1 MTTPQI
7 ESQAGT
13 TEAWVT
19 QLFASID
26 AKDTDAFVANF
37 ADDAVF
43 RFGNAD
49 PAQGQAAIRET
60 LAGFFGAIGGLHH
73 DVTGIWRGEWDRGL
87 VLSIETSV
95 TYTRADGSQTPTLP
109 ATSTLRIQGD
119 RIQDYRI
126 FVDATPL
133 FAGA

>member
-1 MTTPQI
+1 MTSSQI

-43 RFGNAD
+43 RFGNAE
-49 PAQGQAAIRET
+49 AARGRAAIRET
-60 LAGFFGAIGGLHH
+60 LAGFFGAIGGLSHV
-73 DVTGIWRGEWDRGL
+73 VTGIWRGEWERGP
-87 VLSIETSV
+87 VLSIETAV
-95 TYTRADGSQTPTLP
+95 TYTRADGSKTPTLP
-109 ATSTLRIQGD
+109 ATSTLRMQGEL
-119 RIQDYRI
+119 IQDYRI

-133 FAGA
+133 FAVA

>member
-1 MTTPQI
+1 MTSSQI
-7 ESQAGT
+7 ESRAGS

-43 RFGNAD
+43 RFGNAE
-49 PAQGQAAIRET
+49 PAQGRAAIRET
-60 LAGFFGAIGGLHH
+60 LDGFFGAIGGLHH
-73 DVTGIWRGEWDRGL
+73 DVTGIWRGEWERGA

-109 ATSTLRIQGD
+109 ATSTVRMQGEL
-119 RIQDYRI
+119 IHDYRI

-133 FAGA
+133 FSTA